1 MISGLYY
8 IPNYLTQEETTE
20 IENYLLQSKDWF
32 GITKNKNSRRV
43 IHFGYSYSYDRSG
56 IKKIKD
62 IPSIFKNI
70 IIPERINQIINTD
83 LIKNN
88 MDQLIINEY
97 KPGQGIAAHIDH
109 EKFFGPIII
118 CLTVFSG
125 TEINFINKFNDLDV
139 KTIRVEPRSLYIMSG
154 DARYKYKHEICHR
167 IEDHGIKRGTR
178 ISLTYRSVIN
188 T

>member
-1 MISGLYY
+1 LG
-8 IPNYLTQEETTE
+8 E
-20 IENYLLQSKDWF
+20 
-32 GITKNKNSRRV
+32 V
-43 IHFGYSYSYDRSG
+43 ILH
-56 IKKIKD
+56 
-62 IPSIFKNI
+62 P
-70 IIPERINQIINTD
+70 IPERINQIINTD